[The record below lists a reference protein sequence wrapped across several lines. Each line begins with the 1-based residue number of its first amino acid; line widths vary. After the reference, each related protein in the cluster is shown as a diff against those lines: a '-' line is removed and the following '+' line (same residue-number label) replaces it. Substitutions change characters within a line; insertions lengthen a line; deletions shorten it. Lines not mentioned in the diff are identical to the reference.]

1 MSFLRSISS
10 SIIIIIV
17 FFIAWLGC
25 RCFQCYPH
33 KFTITP
39 LSSYG
44 MNESFFVDLIFHC
57 RVPLFDWLV
66 CKKARKKVFVV
77 ILESLLFFQYGHSNI
92 INFRSSMIIY
102 LRYHF
107 DQQKKKS
114 PEKVM
119 MIVFIVLFCQHRFSP
134 FVFSITKK
142 PR

>member
-1 MSFLRSISS
+1 MKNVFFTLNIIFYHLLSS
-10 SIIIIIV
+10 SSC
-17 FFIAWLGC
+17 FSLFGC
-25 RCFQCYPH
+25 HCFQCYPH

-119 MIVFIVLFCQHRFSP
+119 MIVFIVLFCQHRFS
-134 FVFSITKK
+134 FVLYHY
-142 PR
+142 